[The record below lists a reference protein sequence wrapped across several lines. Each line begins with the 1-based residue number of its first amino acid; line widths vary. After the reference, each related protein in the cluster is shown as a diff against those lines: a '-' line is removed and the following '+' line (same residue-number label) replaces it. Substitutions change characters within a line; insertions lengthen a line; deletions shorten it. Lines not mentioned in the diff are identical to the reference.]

1 MNTGFDAAVTRG
13 AVHSNTVM
21 DPGVMDYH
29 FSANG
34 EAEVSAKAA
43 AKTAQGTSERIESQQ
58 DYSQNITVAGD
69 IQKFDYIV
77 DFYGENHML
86 CGPWN

>member
-1 MNTGFDAAVTRG
+1 MNSGFDATVMRG

-21 DPGVMDYH
+21 DPSVMEYD

-34 EAEVSAKAA
+34 EAQVTAMAA
-43 AKTAQGTSERIESQQ
+43 ARSAVGDTQRIVSQQ
-58 DYSQNITVAGD
+58 DYSQNMTVAGD
-69 IQKFDYIV
+69 IQSLYYTVEFN
-77 DFYGENHML
+77 GGNHML